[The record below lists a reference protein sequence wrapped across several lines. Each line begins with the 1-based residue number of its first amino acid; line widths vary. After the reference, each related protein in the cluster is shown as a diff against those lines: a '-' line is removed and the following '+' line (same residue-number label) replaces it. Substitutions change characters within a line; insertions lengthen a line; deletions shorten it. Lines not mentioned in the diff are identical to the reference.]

1 MNRLRNVVGLLLVA
15 VLAFLSGG
23 WLVQHSA
30 RAADFSAQLFREVL
44 QHVRDEYVDPYG
56 EDRLYRMA
64 ADGLLRELGDPHTTL
79 MSPDEYENLR
89 LQTTGEYGGLGI
101 QIAIRDGWITVIAPL
116 PNTPAA
122 RAGIQPGDRIV
133 EVDGQ
138 STRGWNEDQA
148 VRALRG
154 PKGTS
159 VRIKVVRLG
168 VDEPIEFTLVRDE
181 IHIDSVSAAYLLDP
195 AAGVG
200 YVRLTTFA
208 ETSKGELVR
217 AIERLRAQG
226 MRKLILDLRLN
237 PGGLFDQAIAISD
250 LFLREG
256 QTIVQMRARDPSES
270 RTFRARGD
278 AILPEAPL
286 VVLVDEGS
294 ASASEIVAG
303 ALQDHDRALVVGR
316 RTFGKGSVQSLVPL
330 SGGYFLKLTTG
341 KWYTPVGRSIQ
352 KDRPQGGEEE
362 ADPSATAA
370 VRDTLP
376 RKPYRTDSGRIVYG
390 GGGIVPDVEVRADTI
405 TAAERP
411 FFEAVSKAGN
421 RFTDVVFRYAVELAR
436 REALRP
442 TFEIAPA
449 WRQELYA
456 RLRQA
461 GIGVTWE
468 QFQAAQRYVDQRLG
482 YEVALHEWGQE
493 AAQRWANR
501 ADPVVRTAAELLRRA
516 DSTAQLFQLAQ
527 TRAQR

>member
-1 MNRLRNVVGLLLVA
+1 MNRLRTLVGTLLVA
-15 VLAFLSGG
+15 GLAFLSGG
-23 WLVQHSA
+23 WLVGHNE
-30 RAADFSAQLFREVL
+30 RAAEFSAQLFREVL
-44 QHVRDEYVDPYG
+44 QHVRDEYVDPYS

-64 ADGLLRELGDPHTTL
+64 ADGLLRELGDPHTAL
-79 MSPDEYENLR
+79 MSPEEYENLR

-101 QIAIRDGWITVIAPL
+101 QIALRDGWVTVIAPL

-133 EVDGQ
+133 EVNGQ
-138 STRGWNEDQA
+138 STRGWTEDQA

-154 PKGTS
+154 PKGTT
-159 VRIKVVRLG
+159 VRIKVVRVG
-168 VDEPIEFTLVRDE
+168 VDEPIEFTIVRDE

-208 ETSKGELVR
+208 ETSKDELVR
-217 AIERLRAQG
+217 AIERLRGQG
-226 MRKLILDLRLN
+226 MRKLVLDLRLN

-278 AILPEAPL
+278 AVLPDAPL

-352 KDRPQGGEEE
+352 KDRVATSDGDE
-362 ADPSATAA
+362 ASAMPT
-370 VRDTLP
+370 RDTLP

-390 GGGIVPDVEVRADTI
+390 GGGIVPDVEVRADTM

-421 RFTDVVFRYAVELAR
+421 RFTDVIFRYAVEVAR

-442 TFEIAPA
+442 TFEIAPS

-461 GIGVTWE
+461 GIAVTWE
-468 QFQAAQRYVDQRLG
+468 QFEAARRYVDQRLG
-482 YEVALHEWGQE
+482 YEIALHEFGQE

-501 ADPVVRTAAELLRRA
+501 NDPVVRTAADLLRRA
-516 DSTAQLFQLAQ
+516 RSTAQLFELVQ